1 MGRYTTTKKAKH
13 WLTLNDDTRKDLLL
27 LTTLLDVSTTHFIRT
42 SLEVS
47 INLLKE
53 DLFDTEELMNEFL
66 RWKDSLYKPETACD
80 FEKILQQKLINQG
93 RVSFKETLQETKKR
107 GKYNTGRPRKEK
119 NG

>member
-80 FEKILQQKLINQG
+80 FEKILQQK
-93 RVSFKETLQETKKR
+93 
-107 GKYNTGRPRKEK
+107 
-119 NG
+119 